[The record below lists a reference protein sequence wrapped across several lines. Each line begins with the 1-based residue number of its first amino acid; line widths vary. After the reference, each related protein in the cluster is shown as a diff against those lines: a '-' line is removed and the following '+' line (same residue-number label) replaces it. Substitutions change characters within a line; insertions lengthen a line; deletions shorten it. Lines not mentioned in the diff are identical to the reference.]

1 MGDLGFSAEW
11 VYSGDMNALDY
22 GGKWIR
28 AVAGPGLPRGRDAS
42 VLAFQVIELTNMD
55 DACGRDNDGCHKY
68 VVEVSEVDLAHISG
82 KTIASA
88 LQSCGDEFTEEA
100 PPTPLYLAEACYSY
114 GARAPLESFEGNNAG
129 AMLRKARRAADSMRG
144 EVAPHARAMA
154 RTVNALGST
163 AAEVMA
169 GDFDSALARG
179 VEAGNPAALLM
190 QKMEQACALP
200 CCGAVQRLGG
210 TEHRPGCSGAK

>member
-1 MGDLGFSAEW
+1 MGVLGFGAEW
-11 VYSGDMNALDY
+11 VYSGDVNALDY

-55 DACGRDNDGCHKY
+55 DACGRDNEGHPRY
-68 VVEVSEVDLAHISG
+68 VVDVSEVDLARMPG
-82 KTIASA
+82 KTVVSA
-88 LQSCGDEFTEEA
+88 LRSWGYEVDEKD
-100 PPTPLYLAEACYSY
+100 PPTPMFLAEACHSC
-114 GARAPLESFEGNNAG
+114 GAKAPLESFEGNNAG
-129 AMLRKARRAADSMRG
+129 VLLRKARRAADAMRG

-154 RTVNALGST
+154 RAVNALGST
-163 AAEVMA
+163 AAEVMT

-200 CCGAVQRLGG
+200 CCGAINRLGG
-210 TEHRPGCSGAK
+210 VEHKPGCSAAK